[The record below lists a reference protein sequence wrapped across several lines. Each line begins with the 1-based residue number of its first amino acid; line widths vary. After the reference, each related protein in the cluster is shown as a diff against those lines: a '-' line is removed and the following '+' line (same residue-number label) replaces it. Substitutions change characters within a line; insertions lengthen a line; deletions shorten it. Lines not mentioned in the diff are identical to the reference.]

1 MVRIN
6 FSKIKNTQLIIY
18 NDRSKIILGSIH
30 FTLEIISLKTIF
42 NLIIINFNEQTII
55 YDILTLSQIKII
67 NNTIMDLYS
76 TIINIKQNKYFIIS
90 VLNTHKKQILINA
103 LLFEQNNKEEIIE
116 TSCNNINSIE
126 CDSQSLRVLL

>member
-1 MVRIN
+1 
-6 FSKIKNTQLIIY
+6 
-18 NDRSKIILGSIH
+18 
-30 FTLEIISLKTIF
+30 
-42 NLIIINFNEQTII
+42 
-55 YDILTLSQIKII
+55 
-67 NNTIMDLYS
+67 MDLYS

>member
-18 NDRSKIILGSIH
+18 NDRNKTILGSIH
-30 FTLEIISLKTIF
+30 FTLEIISFKTIF

-103 LLFEQNNKEEIIE
+103 LLFEQNNKEEII
-116 TSCNNINSIE
+116 
-126 CDSQSLRVLL
+126 